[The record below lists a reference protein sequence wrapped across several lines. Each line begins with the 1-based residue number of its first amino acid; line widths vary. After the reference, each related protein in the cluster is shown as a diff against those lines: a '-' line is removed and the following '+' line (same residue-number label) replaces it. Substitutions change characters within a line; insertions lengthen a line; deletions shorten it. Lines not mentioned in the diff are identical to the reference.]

1 MEVLENVFSPLWW
14 DEFLEK
20 TNNMSEPGAFYNC
33 MPSEETALM
42 RTYILEILARLAHMR
57 TSKYG
62 YRVYLKGVLLDGNG
76 MEKIY
81 DLPPLPGETLEQ
93 WVVRAFGEQKFGM
106 IINQGER
113 FNLELSKLIALKIQP
128 YLAKTGIPTEGLI
141 YTLFIGNY
149 DSTPL
154 GIHKDLPGKS
164 VMHFH
169 LGPGAKTMYTWDDE
183 VFADDVQKTYKSK
196 PLELF
201 TPLAK
206 KHIFNEGDIYFMPE
220 NMYHIGTQEGLSIG
234 IACWSYNRSNVDFA
248 KRLLGLTIE
257 NFLQPSDVMLKP
269 DRNKLD
275 DSSGLEKTLELYKLP
290 EDYKNLSFDDTLKE
304 VYRDLRYSLHSNSG
318 YRTSPFTRDKDYSFQ
333 LSTKVEIEKPYRI
346 IYKETKDGTML
357 NVFVRGIKVEF
368 KNFSCIKTFL
378 DEINKGAVNTAAE
391 LLGSLDPEWPDR
403 IGFYLLNL
411 LYLHHGISIIS

>member
-183 VFADDVQKTYKSK
+183 VFADDVQKTY
-196 PLELF
+196 
-201 TPLAK
+201 
-206 KHIFNEGDIYFMPE
+206 
-220 NMYHIGTQEGLSIG
+220 
-234 IACWSYNRSNVDFA
+234 
-248 KRLLGLTIE
+248 
-257 NFLQPSDVMLKP
+257 
-269 DRNKLD
+269 
-275 DSSGLEKTLELYKLP
+275 
-290 EDYKNLSFDDTLKE
+290 
-304 VYRDLRYSLHSNSG
+304 
-318 YRTSPFTRDKDYSFQ
+318 
-333 LSTKVEIEKPYRI
+333 
-346 IYKETKDGTML
+346 
-357 NVFVRGIKVEF
+357 
-368 KNFSCIKTFL
+368 
-378 DEINKGAVNTAAE
+378 
-391 LLGSLDPEWPDR
+391 
-403 IGFYLLNL
+403 
-411 LYLHHGISIIS
+411 